1 MADVQIPREAV
12 EAGARALLKHEFGD
26 DRFDQ
31 INPMWQH
38 NLRERAIAA
47 LNAAAPLIVAA
58 AFEQFADE
66 LKKRADERDAK
77 GDDDGMDGDVC
88 EEESSAD
95 CHTAASV
102 TTWMRARWFAKER
115 AAELRAQT

>member
-1 MADVQIPREAV
+1 MADVHIPREAIEAAARQIHTRFEHSARV
-12 EAGARALLKHEFGD
+12 EQDNAREAA
-26 DRFDQ
+26 
-31 INPMWQH
+31 MS
-38 NLRERAIAA
+38 A

-58 AFEQFADE
+58 AYDQFADE

-77 GDDDGMDGDVC
+77 GDDDGTDGDVC

-102 TTWMRARWFAKER
+102 TTWMRARWFARER
-115 AAELRAQT
+115 AKQLRAES

>member
-12 EAGARALLKHEFGD
+12 EAGARALLKHELGD

-58 AFEQFADE
+58 EMERMAAQLASDE
-66 LKKRADERDAK
+66 ERDNLARLA
-77 GDDDGMDGDVC
+77 DISDADITAINDAYDVVRK
-88 EEESSAD
+88 ALMQ
-95 CHTAASV
+95 HAA
-102 TTWMRARWFAKER
+102 A
-115 AAELRAQT
+115 LRAQT